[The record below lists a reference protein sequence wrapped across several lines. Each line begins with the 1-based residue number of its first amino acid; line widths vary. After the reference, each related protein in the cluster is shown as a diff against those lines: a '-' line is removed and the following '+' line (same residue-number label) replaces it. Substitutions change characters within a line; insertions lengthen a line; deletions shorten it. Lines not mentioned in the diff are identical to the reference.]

1 MPNAPSNAASNT
13 NIAAGQS
20 PSAAETKQIVLKEI
34 GAKWSKFSEPE
45 LSSLKDKDDL
55 VSQVVAK
62 YGLEKSQAQRDV
74 DALME
79 RPPDLTQGPIEV
91 EVASLRPRS
100 AGDVVGARFQPMVA
114 FDYGVPAELFPARN
128 RKYRRQAI
136 GYRRFARAADAIRFA
151 IEELPPEL
159 LLGTF
164 LEVDGERHGSAE
176 IRRLYESSDYL
187 LPRRVAV

>member
-13 NIAAGQS
+13 SIATGQS

-34 GAKWSKFSEPE
+34 GAKWSKFSEQE

-62 YGLEKSQAQRDV
+62 YGLKKSQAQRDV

-100 AGDVVGARFQPMVA
+100 AGDVVGTRFQPMVA
-114 FDYGVPAELFPARN
+114 FDYGVPAEVFPARN
-128 RKYRRQAI
+128 RKYTRQPI

-187 LPRRVAV
+187 LPRRAAV

>member
-13 NIAAGQS
+13 NIATGQS
-20 PSAAETKQIVLKEI
+20 PSAAETKQIVLKGI
-34 GAKWSKFSEPE
+34 GAKWSKFSEQE
-45 LSSLKDKDDL
+45 LSSLKDRDDL

-100 AGDVVGARFQPMVA
+100 AGDVVGARFQPIVA
-114 FDYGVPAELFPARN
+114 FDYGVPAEVFPARN

-187 LPRRVAV
+187 LPRRAAV